1 MNFRIA
7 VKHAIKLKNHTGL
20 KHMVILWQ
28 GKYAVVTKQRMK
40 ELYNQGYFKKG
51 LNFREVMALALFTT
65 N

>member
-40 ELYNQGYFKKG
+40 ELYNQGYFKRASTFAK
-51 LNFREVMALALFTT
+51 
-65 N
+65 